1 MSLGD
6 ILRDTKKA
14 HKVGSLKELTVMSN
28 DTDPF
33 RFDTPAN
40 HRDGQWLRDQ
50 MQRAGLLN
58 AARPIHNRGIY
69 YAIIS
74 LGDAVLPNGSP
85 YLNNLDC
92 WDFLEGASNL
102 ARWLGYVP
110 WTSIIDAR
118 NDSPIIRVTSV
129 DDPDIEIRGAR
140 SYLIPDSDDFFPSIS
155 ITGFN
160 PRQKYRLV
168 IYGEKT
174 SLGSVLEPIANKY
187 DADLY
192 LSAGEIS
199 NSHLAMIARTGAQD
213 GREVIVFVFADCD
226 PSGYQMAVSIGHKMR
241 AMKESLYPSLQF
253 QIHTPALTVEQ
264 VKELGLPSTPMKE
277 SERRADGWRARYGVD
292 QTEIDA
298 LATLRP
304 NVLRE
309 IAEQAIAPFHDPSLQ
324 RRAELAK
331 ADWLEQATERLL
343 AQLGEQDLADR
354 NARIASIIDEL
365 QDEADSLNAM
375 IDDID
380 LDLDPIVLPEFEAS
394 DDTPPP
400 LVDSDMSLIEHIRT
414 LRGRKDYSTG
424 GGS

>member
-6 ILRDTKKA
+6 ILRETKKL
-14 HKVGSLKELTVMSN
+14 HKASLAKLTVMST

-50 MQRAGLLN
+50 MKRTGLLG
-58 AARPIHNRGIY
+58 AARPIHNRGIH
-69 YAIIS
+69 YAIVS
-74 LGDAVLPNGSP
+74 LGDAVLPDGSP
-85 YLNNLDC
+85 YLINLDC
-92 WDFLEGASNL
+92 WNYLEGASNL

-110 WTSIIDAR
+110 WPSIIDAR
-118 NDSPIIRVTSV
+118 NEEPIIRATSV
-129 DDPDIEIRGAR
+129 DEPDFDIRGAK
-140 SYLIPDSDDFFPSIS
+140 SYLIPDSDDFVPSVS
-155 ITGFN
+155 VTGFN
-160 PRQKYRLV
+160 PRQQYRLV
-168 IYGEKT
+168 VYGEKT
-174 SLGSVLEPIANKY
+174 SLGAVLEPIADRY

-199 NSHLAMIARTGAQD
+199 NSHLAMIARTGWQD
-213 GREVIVFVFADCD
+213 GREVIVFVFADAD

-241 AMKESLYPSLQF
+241 AMKEGLYPSLQY

-277 SERRADGWRARYGVD
+277 SERRADGWRARYGVE

-304 NVLRE
+304 NVLRA
-309 IAEQAIAPFHDPSLQ
+309 IAKQAIAPFYDQSLQ
-324 RRAELAK
+324 GRADQAK
-331 ADWLEQATERLL
+331 ADWVAQATERLL

-354 NARIASIIDEL
+354 KARIKSIIDQL
-365 QDEADSLNAM
+365 QDEADDLNTM
-375 IDDID
+375 IEDID
-380 LDLDPIVLPEFEAS
+380 LELDPLVLPEFERSEDA
-394 DDTPPP
+394 PPP

-414 LRGRKDYSTG
+414 LRGRKDYSG
-424 GGS
+424 VPK